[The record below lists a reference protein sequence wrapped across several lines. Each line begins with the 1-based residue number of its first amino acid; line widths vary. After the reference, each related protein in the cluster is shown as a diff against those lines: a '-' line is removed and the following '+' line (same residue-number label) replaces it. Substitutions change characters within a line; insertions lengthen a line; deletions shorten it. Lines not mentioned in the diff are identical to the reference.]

1 MRFYKN
7 NMRYLA
13 TAAFLLISLGMPL
26 VSLAETDW
34 LFGDSGST
42 DSNYIGNSGSI
53 SSGETLVNPLQG
65 GGTLESFLTG
75 ILQFIIRIGTIVVIL
90 MLVYVGFKFVT
101 AQGNDTKISEA
112 RRMLLWTVVG
122 GLVLIGAVV
131 IKDGIMA
138 TVQALR

>member
-75 ILQFIIRIGTIVVIL
+75 ILQFIIRIGTIIVIL

-101 AQGNDTKISEA
+101 ARGEPAEITKA
-112 RRMLLWTVVG
+112 RTMLLWTVVG